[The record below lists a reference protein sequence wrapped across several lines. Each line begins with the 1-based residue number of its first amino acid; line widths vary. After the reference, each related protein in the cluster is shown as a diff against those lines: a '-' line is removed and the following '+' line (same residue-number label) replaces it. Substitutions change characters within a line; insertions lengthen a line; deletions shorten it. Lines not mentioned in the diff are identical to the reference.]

1 MDNAS
6 KAGFSREV
14 RHRGTQ
20 RILAAFIS
28 SVFPG
33 VGHVVLDTTRVG
45 IAFLCAFGILSLFYW
60 PLRLPKSY
68 LGMQVAV
75 FISVGLFVLAG
86 WHALRTPCPSIPP
99 GSRWWLLLLVPLA
112 FKASFWHDA
121 RMLPFAGLRAY
132 DVPSAA
138 MAPTVIPGDRIIA
151 DLAYYRESKPEPN
164 DIVVIQW
171 NGTFLIKR
179 VVALGGDT
187 VEGKDDLVFV
197 NGRSLSEPYAQH
209 ARDAL
214 LYLRQFGP
222 VKIAPGELFVLG
234 DNRDNSLDSR
244 SAEFG
249 SVTESN
255 VRGKVLYVV
264 RRPKWWRAGLNL
276 MTDALKAVRSLTT
289 PMRTGATMR

>member
-1 MDNAS
+1 M
-6 KAGFSREV
+6 
-14 RHRGTQ
+14 
-20 RILAAFIS
+20 
-28 SVFPG
+28 
-33 VGHVVLDTTRVG
+33 
-45 IAFLCAFGILSLFYW
+45 
-60 PLRLPKSY
+60 
-68 LGMQVAV
+68 
-75 FISVGLFVLAG
+75 
-86 WHALRTPCPSIPP
+86 
-99 GSRWWLLLLVPLA
+99 
-112 FKASFWHDA
+112 
-121 RMLPFAGLRAY
+121 
-132 DVPSAA
+132 
-138 MAPTVIPGDRIIA
+138 
-151 DLAYYRESKPEPN
+151 
-164 DIVVIQW
+164 
-171 NGTFLIKR
+171 
-179 VVALGGDT
+179 
-187 VEGKDDLVFV
+187 